1 MPNAATVK
9 ITMLSDREIRITR
22 VFDAPRELVFE
33 AHTNP
38 VLVPR
43 WMLGPDGWSMPVCEM
58 DLRPGGAWHY
68 AWRQADGAAM
78 EMRGVYREIIPPSR
92 IVTTES
98 WGGDWP
104 ETVNTLELFEQNGKT
119 TLQLTILYPTM
130 EARDAALKT
139 GIEAG
144 IGMSYARLDKTL
156 AAAL

>member
-1 MPNAATVK
+1 MPNAAIAK
-9 ITMLSDREIRITR
+9 ITTPSDREIQITR

-33 AHTNP
+33 AYTNP
-38 VLVPR
+38 ELVPR
-43 WMLGPDGWSMPVCEM
+43 WLLGPEGWSMPVCEI

-68 AWRQADGAAM
+68 VWRQTDGATM
-78 EMRGVYREIIPPSR
+78 EMRGVYREIVPPSR

-104 ETVNTLELFEQNGKT
+104 ETVNTLELSEHNGKT
-119 TLQLTILYPTM
+119 TLKMTILYTTT

-144 IGMSYARLDKTL
+144 IGMSFARLDKYL
-156 AAAL
+156 AAAA

>member
-1 MPNAATVK
+1 MPNSATVK
-9 ITMLSDREIRITR
+9 VTTPSKREIQIMR

-38 VLVPR
+38 ALVPR
-43 WMLGPDGWSMPVCEM
+43 WMLGPDGWNMPVCEI

-68 AWRQADGAAM
+68 VWRQADGTTM
-78 EMRGVYREIIPPSR
+78 EMRGVFREIAPPSR

-104 ETVNTLELFEQNGKT
+104 ETVNTLELSEQNGKT
-119 TLQLTILYPTM
+119 TLKITILYPTR

-144 IGMSYARLDKTL
+144 IGMSYARLDQHL
-156 AAAL
+156 AVAR